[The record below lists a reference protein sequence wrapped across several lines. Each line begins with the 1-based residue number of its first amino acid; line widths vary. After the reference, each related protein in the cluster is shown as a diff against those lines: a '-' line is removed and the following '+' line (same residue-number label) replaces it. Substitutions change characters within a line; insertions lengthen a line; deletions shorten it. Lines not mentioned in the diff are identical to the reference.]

1 MPLLYVIEDD
11 SGIRH
16 LLTIALENCG
26 YTVKGFETAE
36 EALLSMEQTPPDLC
50 LFDIMLPGMDGV
62 EAVRRMRSAPGLM
75 QIPVMMLTAK
85 DTELDKVVGLDSGA
99 DDYMTKPFGVMEL
112 TARVRSLLRRA
123 QMPASGGK
131 TRLVCEDLVLDPATH
146 TVTVEGRPVELTH
159 KEYSLLQCLMEN
171 SNRVMERSELLSTV
185 WGYENLETRTL
196 DIHIQSL
203 RKKLGKAGEG
213 HIKTVRGVGYRFISG
228 GQA

>member
-1 MPLLYVIEDD
+1 
-11 SGIRH
+11 
-16 LLTIALENCG
+16 
-26 YTVKGFETAE
+26 
-36 EALLSMEQTPPDLC
+36 
-50 LFDIMLPGMDGV
+50 
-62 EAVRRMRSAPGLM
+62 M

-131 TRLVCEDLVLDPATH
+131 TRLVCDDLVLDPATH

-213 HIKTVRGVGYRFISG
+213 HIKTVRGVGYRFLGSG
-228 GQA
+228 QS

>member
-1 MPLLYVIEDD
+1 M
-11 SGIRH
+11 
-16 LLTIALENCG
+16 
-26 YTVKGFETAE
+26 
-36 EALLSMEQTPPDLC
+36 
-50 LFDIMLPGMDGV
+50 
-62 EAVRRMRSAPGLM
+62 
-75 QIPVMMLTAK
+75 
-85 DTELDKVVGLDSGA
+85 GLDSGA

>member
-1 MPLLYVIEDD
+1 
-11 SGIRH
+11 
-16 LLTIALENCG
+16 
-26 YTVKGFETAE
+26 
-36 EALLSMEQTPPDLC
+36 
-50 LFDIMLPGMDGV
+50 
-62 EAVRRMRSAPGLM
+62 M

-213 HIKTVRGVGYRFISG
+213 HIKTVRGVGYRFLSG

>member
-11 SGIRH
+11 GGIRH

-26 YTVKGFETAE
+26 YTVKSFETAE

-123 QMPASGGK
+123 QMPGQRGK
-131 TRLVCEDLVLDPATH
+131 DPA
-146 TVTVEGRPVELTH
+146 GLR
-159 KEYSLLQCLMEN
+159 
-171 SNRVMERSELLSTV
+171 RS
-185 WGYENLETRTL
+185 G
-196 DIHIQSL
+196 
-203 RKKLGKAGEG
+203 AGPRNP
-213 HIKTVRGVGYRFISG
+213 HRYG
-228 GQA
+228 GGPPRWN